1 MKVGREDGNIV
12 PMSSSGIA
20 EMNSK
25 TRFLL
30 SSVGKI
36 FLLNSSS
43 MFLLRL
49 FSEERQ
55 CILTST

>member
-30 SSVGKI
+30 SSVGKK